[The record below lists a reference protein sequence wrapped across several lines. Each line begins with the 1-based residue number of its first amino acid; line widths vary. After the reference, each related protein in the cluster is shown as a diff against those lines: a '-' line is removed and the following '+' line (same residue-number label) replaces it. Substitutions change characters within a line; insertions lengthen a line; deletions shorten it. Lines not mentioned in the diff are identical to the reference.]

1 MPDIPPDKPAG
12 ATFLRPIVV
21 IPARMAATRLPGKPL
36 ADILGRPMIAHV
48 LDRARE
54 AGIGPVAVAAG
65 EAEIAEAARAAG
77 AEAVMVTEDVPSGTD
92 RVQRAM
98 AILDPDGRYDVV
110 VNLQGDFPTIAPE
123 TLRAVLEPLA
133 DPAVDIGTLV
143 CPIADEEEANT
154 ASFVKCACAFEGDAR
169 VAPALY
175 FSRQPIPWG
184 DGPRWHHIGVYAYRR
199 AALDRFVALP
209 ASPLEMREKLEQLR
223 ALEAGMRIA
232 AARVDHG
239 PFGVDTPHDLE
250 RAKRSSPGVAR
261 SRVTA
266 PLRRRAPHIR
276 AACLRALHCRS
287 FDYGRSGRGRAV
299 RSRPEASSRAAFTVV
314 WSSHRDAPLQRRAP
328 LIRAACLRA
337 AACRSDGGDRSGRGR
352 AARAQPATTTR
363 ADFVDAVHG

>member
-1 MPDIPPDKPAG
+1 M
-12 ATFLRPIVV
+12 RPIVV

-98 AILDPDGRYDVV
+98 ATLDPEGRYDIV
-110 VNLQGDFPTIAPE
+110 VNLQGDFPTIEPE

-133 DPAVDIGTLV
+133 DPAIDIGTLV

-154 ASFVKCACAFEGDAR
+154 SSFVKCACAFEGEAR

-199 AALDRFVALP
+199 AALDRFVALR
-209 ASPLEMREKLEQLR
+209 ASPLEQREKLEQLR

-232 AARVDHG
+232 AARVEHG

-250 RAKRSSPGVAR
+250 RA
-261 SRVTA
+261 
-266 PLRRRAPHIR
+266 
-276 AACLRALHCRS
+276 RAL
-287 FDYGRSGRGRAV
+287 
-299 RSRPEASSRAAFTVV
+299 
-314 WSSHRDAPLQRRAP
+314 L
-328 LIRAACLRA
+328 
-337 AACRSDGGDRSGRGR
+337 
-352 AARAQPATTTR
+352 TR
-363 ADFVDAVHG
+363 